1 MRRITGGVAAV
12 TSLAVAV
19 GVGYVVGSDR
29 GADGPPGEPPIRL
42 ANADLTVAGGC
53 DDLLASY
60 VDRAIEEV
68 GPYGWG
74 GDLGGDLVGWGEA
87 AGADASSPQAS
98 LPGNARSMVKTSR
111 SVSNESGTN
120 VQEVGV
126 DESDVV
132 KVAGS
137 LLLRL
142 RDGELLA
149 YDVAGEE
156 PRLLSTTPLDDARG
170 STGWVGDPGG
180 EMVFADGRAVVLG
193 TSDDGLASTITTVD
207 LADPTSPSVVDAT
220 TIRGRASAVRLHG
233 DVVRVVVQNGLPELD
248 FSHPS
253 GAFGELRSELR
264 NRGLVRDTT
273 LADWLPTVD
282 GEPIVDCGD
291 VAVPDDDDLALGTTT
306 LVALDLTLDPADPSA
321 RTTTAVATDSD
332 VSYFSTDRFY
342 LAASQ
347 PQWGWIDCM
356 DCRSI
361 GVSRPSGTTPLFAFA
376 LDGAG
381 ATYVASGEVE
391 GTIADR
397 WSMDAVGGS
406 LRVAVGPSSETG
418 NFNSVVTLR
427 EDGSSLVE
435 EGRVDRL
442 GVDEEIRS
450 VRWFDD
456 LAIVVTFRQ
465 TDPLYA
471 IDLADPSAPR
481 LLGELKI
488 PGFSDYLH
496 PLGEHRL
503 IGMGQDASLQGITR
517 GAQAALFDVTDLTD
531 PRQLD
536 VVTYGRQTQAGA
548 GVDPRQFTWLPDHR
562 VALTV
567 VSEGW
572 TGTTGWVSVLSLADG
587 SLDNRMVEVERG
599 TDVEDVRLVPLPT
612 GEVALV
618 TGEDVTFFSVAG

>member
-1 MRRITGGVAAV
+1 MSLRRTATSIAV
-12 TSLAVAV
+12 VSSLAAAV
-19 GVGYVVGSDR
+19 GVGYVLGD
-29 GADGPPGEPPIRL
+29 DTGPGGLPPTSPPLAL
-42 ANADLTVAGGC
+42 ANADLVVAPGC
-53 DDLLASY
+53 NELLESY
-60 VDRAIEEV
+60 VERALEEV

-74 GDLGGDLVGWGEA
+74 GMVVYDAGGSD
-87 AGADASSPQAS
+87 AGSAPTASEST
-98 LPGNARSMVKTSR
+98 ARTMATTSR
-111 SVSNESGTN
+111 SESNESGTN
-120 VQEVGV
+120 VQETGV

-132 KVAGS
+132 KVAGN

-149 YDVAGEE
+149 YDVAGDA
-156 PRLLSTTPLDDARG
+156 PRLLSSTRIDDARG
-170 STGWVGDPGG
+170 TSGWVGDPGG
-180 EMVFADGRAVVLG
+180 EMVLVDGRAVVLG
-193 TSDDGLASTITTVD
+193 TSQDGLSTTITTVD
-207 LADPTSPSVVDAT
+207 LADPTSPSIVDAT
-220 TIRGRASAVRLHG
+220 TVRGRASAVRLHG
-233 DVVRVVVQNGLPELD
+233 DVVRVVLQNGLPELD
-248 FSHPS
+248 FSFPD
-253 GAFGELRSELR
+253 GAFGEIRSRLR

-282 GEPIVDCGD
+282 GEPVVDCAD
-291 VAVPDDDDLALGTTT
+291 VAVPEDDEVALGTTT
-306 LVALDLTLDPADPSA
+306 LLAFDPADPTA

-342 LAASQ
+342 LAASG
-347 PQWGWIDCM
+347 PQWGWTDCM
-356 DCRSI
+356 ECRS
-361 GVSRPSGTTPLFAFA
+361 GGTSMPDGTTPLFAYA
-376 LDGAG
+376 LDGTD

-418 NFNSVVTLR
+418 NFNSVLTLR
-427 EDGSSLVE
+427 EDGSALVE
-435 EGRVDRL
+435 DGRVDRL
-442 GVDEEIRS
+442 GVDEEIKS

-471 IDLADPSAPR
+471 IDLTDPAAPV

-488 PGFSDYLH
+488 PGFSEYLH

-503 IGMGQDASLQGITR
+503 LGMGQDASLTGTVL

-536 VVTYGRQTQAGA
+536 VVRYARNSQAGA
-548 GVDPRQFTWLPDHR
+548 AVDPRQFTWLPEQR

-587 SLDNRMVEVERG
+587 SLGNRMVEVEHG
-599 TDVEDVRLVPLPT
+599 TDVADVRLVPLAS
-612 GEVALV
+612 GKVALV
-618 TGEDVTFFSVAG
+618 TGEDVSFFAV